1 MSPFK
6 EVVQYLESLS
16 IMPKTMPG
24 IDKIRNA
31 VSEKSWW
38 SSIQSKQIITVA
50 GTNGKGTTCAA
61 LEALLLSAGKKVG
74 LYTSPHLIQT
84 TERIRINGLDISED
98 QFVAVFLRNKNLIQ
112 KHELTHFEALT
123 LMAADMFFTSNLDY
137 IIFEVGLGGTYDAT
151 NVFPNHY
158 SMITKLGMDH
168 QNILGHNLLEIAK
181 NKFGIVKNNSVVVHH
196 ELPDEV
202 LSEVKLVQNKTASR
216 WRKASPGKSSYQNG
230 QWWVDCEWGQF
241 KINIPGHRSCENAMT
256 ALTLFSELGFKPQDH
271 LSALG
276 HIRWPGRMQQFNGWN
291 LKCPMYL
298 SGDHNIQG
306 VQSLLQILEQMSW
319 NQLHLVVG
327 IGQDKDCSEMF
338 EMLLTLPKVNL
349 YLTETPFKGRR
360 LQDYPESIKKIAH
373 VQSIDL
379 KDIKKHIAQSSTE
392 NDLVVVTGSLY
403 LVGHVLQMSSV
414 DPI

>member
-1 MSPFK
+1 MQSTSPFN
-6 EVVQYLESLS
+6 EIVQYLESLS

-31 VSEKSWW
+31 VNEKSWW
-38 SSIQSKQIITVA
+38 SSVQSKKIITVA

-84 TERIRINGLDISED
+84 TERIRLNGLDISED
-98 QFVAVFLRNKNLIQ
+98 QFVDVFLRNKNLIQ
-112 KHELTHFEALT
+112 KYELTHFEALT
-123 LMAADMFFTSNLDY
+123 LMAADVFFTSNLDY

-158 SMITKLGMDH
+158 CMITKLGLDH
-168 QNILGHNLLEIAK
+168 QNILGNSLLEIAK

-202 LSEVKLVQNKTASR
+202 LSEIKLVQNKTSSQ

-230 QWWVDCEWGQF
+230 QWLIDCEWGRF
-241 KINIPGHRSCENAMT
+241 KINIPGSRSCENAMT

-276 HIRWPGRMQQFNGWN
+276 HVRWPGRMQQFNGWN

-319 NQLHLVVG
+319 NKLHLIIG
-327 IGQDKDCSEMF
+327 IGQDKDCN
-338 EMLLTLPKVNL
+338 EMLELLLSLSRVNI

-360 LQDYPESIKKIAH
+360 LSDYPEAIKSRAL
-373 VQSIDL
+373 VQSVDL
-379 KDIKKHIAQSSTE
+379 EVIRQRLIESTSH

-403 LVGHVLQMSSV
+403 LVGLLLKTYQS
-414 DPI
+414 